1 MTTGAELVPVDTE
14 AAVTDVER
22 QVAEARAQAE
32 AVEVHDDASAALAAG
47 VLREIK
53 ARRKAAEEKR
63 RELVDPLNKTVK
75 TINADFK
82 AAMAPFDEADQI
94 IRSKVQNWTDEQDRI
109 RREEEERLERERQ
122 EREKKVREERER
134 QEAEARAKR
143 EQAAKEQRE
152 AEEEARRAKDEADRE
167 TAEKLAEEARQKA
180 QEAQTAESAI
190 ASLPD
195 VQLPKAVVEAPKK
208 PDGISTSKRWVASV
222 TDITQL
228 PDFLPDG
235 TPLKVVVTAALT
247 RHMHDTLKETGQPPE
262 MPGAKFEQVSGLAVR
277 A

>member
-1 MTTGAELVPVDTE
+1 MSTGAELVPVDTKD
-14 AAVTDVER
+14 AVTDVER

-32 AVEVHDDASAALAAG
+32 AIQVHDEASATVATG

-63 RELVDPLNKTVK
+63 RELVDPLNKTLK
-75 TINADFK
+75 MINADFK
-82 AAMAPFDEADQI
+82 AAMAPFDEADRI
-94 IRSKVQNWTDEQDRI
+94 VRSKVQDWTEEKERI
-109 RREEEERLERERQ
+109 RREEEERLELERQ
-122 EREKKVREERER
+122 ERERKVREERER
-134 QEAEARAKR
+134 QEAEARAKA

-195 VQLPKAVVEAPKK
+195 VKLPKAVVEAPAN
-208 PDGISTSKRWVASV
+208 PAGITTPKRWVAEV
-222 TDITQL
+222 TDITRL
-228 PDFLPDG
+228 PDFLPNG
-235 TPLKVVVTAALT
+235 TPLKAVITAALT
-247 RHMHDTLKETGQPPE
+247 RHMHDTLKETGKPPE
-262 MPGAKFEQVSGLAVR
+262 MPGAKFKRVSGLAVR
-277 A
+277 D

>member
-1 MTTGAELVPVDTE
+1 MSTGAELVPVDTS

-32 AVEVHDDASAALAAG
+32 AITVHDEASAALATG

-82 AAMAPFDEADQI
+82 VAMAPFDEADKI
-94 IRSKVQNWTDEQDRI
+94 VRGKVQDWTEEQERI
-109 RREEEERLERERQ
+109 RRGEEERLEGERQ
-122 EREKKVREERER
+122 EREQKAREERER
-134 QEAEARAKR
+134 QEAEARAKA

-195 VQLPKAVVEAPKK
+195 VQLPKAVVESPRK
-208 PDGISTSKRWVASV
+208 PDGISVPKRWVAEV
-222 TDITQL
+222 TDIAQL
-228 PDFLPDG
+228 PHFLPNG
-235 TPLKVVVTAALT
+235 TPLKAVISAALT
-247 RHMHDTLKETGQPPE
+247 RHMHDTLKETGKPPVL
-262 MPGAKFEQVSGLAVR
+262 PGAEFKQVSTLAVR
-277 A
+277 G

>member
-1 MTTGAELVPVDTE
+1 MTAGAELVPVDTQD
-14 AAVTDVER
+14 AVTDVER

-32 AVEVHDDASAALAAG
+32 AIEVRDEASAALATG

-82 AAMAPFDEADQI
+82 AAMAPFDEADTI
-94 IRSKVQNWTDEQDRI
+94 VRSKVQNWTDEQERI

-122 EREKKVREERER
+122 EREQKVREERER
-134 QEAEARAKR
+134 QEAEARAKA

-152 AEEEARRAKDEADRE
+152 AEEEARKAKDEADRE
-167 TAEKLAEEARQKA
+167 TAEKLAQEAREKA

-195 VQLPKAVVEAPKK
+195 VQLPKAVVESAKK
-208 PDGISTSKRWVASV
+208 PEGISTPKRWVAEV
-222 TDITQL
+222 ADITQL
-228 PDFLPDG
+228 PDFLPNG
-235 TPLKVVVTAALT
+235 TPLKVVVAAALT
-247 RHMHDTLKETGQPPE
+247 RYMHDTLKETGGPPE
-262 MPGAKFEQVSGLAVR
+262 MAGAEFKQVSTLAVR
-277 A
+277 G